1 MHTGQLHYYPK
12 CKIRNVAYADKMEYL
27 SFDVES
33 ESGAH
38 LNTIS
43 VCNRTVKDDIRKL
56 LSHPTIRLFWAYGM
70 VDVDIWKK
78 NSGVYVIEWS
88 PYDGFACEYEVS
100 EEELKKLLQGN

>member
-1 MHTGQLHYYPK
+1 MHTGQLHYYEK

-70 VDVDIWKK
+70 VDVDVWKK
-78 NSGVYVIEWS
+78 VRMSMLSNG
-88 PYDGFACEYEVS
+88 AHTMA
-100 EEELKKLLQGN
+100 LLANMK

>member
-56 LSHPTIRLFWAYGM
+56 LSHPTIRLFWAYGITE
-70 VDVDIWKK
+70 VSLSVVPIRGRDVDFPFA
-78 NSGVYVIEWS
+78 E
-88 PYDGFACEYEVS
+88 GFALS
-100 EEELKKLLQGN
+100 AR